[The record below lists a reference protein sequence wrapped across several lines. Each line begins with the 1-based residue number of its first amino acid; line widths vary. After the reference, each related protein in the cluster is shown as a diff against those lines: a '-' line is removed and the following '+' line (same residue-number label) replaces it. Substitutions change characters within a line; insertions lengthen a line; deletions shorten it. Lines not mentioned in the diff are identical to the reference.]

1 MIIPEKSILLTYGQ
15 KNKNDNF
22 LHTLNIKQKMLPLF
36 DNLYRETE
44 SNDLLVTHKAT
55 TIKNIKKIDLQ
66 GHEMV
71 YVIIKLFEQKENVKV
86 ESKVVKNQLTFDL
99 ESMPNKL
106 KQIIYKFT
114 QLHLKKM
121 EEEIRL
127 SVERLV

>member
-1 MIIPEKSILLTYGQ
+1 
-15 KNKNDNF
+15 
-22 LHTLNIKQKMLPLF
+22 MLPLF